1 MLDLIIFVLGNTF
14 IAISLIVLLVY
25 ALVSKDENVESDSDK
40 LRSFMNEYKSH
51 FDEKK

>member
-25 ALVSKDENVESDSDK
+25 ALVSKDEDVESDSDK
-40 LRSFMNEYKSH
+40 LRRFMNEYKSH
-51 FDEKK
+51 VDKKK